1 MQKIKSSIRRSS
13 SLEHILSEPRK
24 VEIRILIMRTAE
36 EEQIAEQ
43 SSKANQG
50 QERELEG
57 ETQMSEREYRKELRV
72 VK

>member
-1 MQKIKSSIRRSS
+1 
-13 SLEHILSEPRK
+13 
-24 VEIRILIMRTAE
+24 MRTAE